1 MKKTLIALVIV
12 VITAFGLAACGS
24 SSGDKGTV
32 IVGSKGFTE
41 NLILSELYALALEDA
56 GYTAQRT
63 FEVQNA
69 VINDALTE
77 GEIDIY
83 PEYTGT
89 ALLTILGQP
98 MESDPQK
105 VYDTVKDEY
114 AKQFKIAVLDMT
126 EASDGEGL
134 VMLSK
139 TAKKYGIKTISDL
152 WKNASKL
159 SFGSTSDFYERE
171 DGFDGLMKTYGKV
184 KFKDENSFDNA
195 LKYEVLKNDEA
206 DVVPAYTTDA
216 QLSDDTFLLLEDDK
230 GFWPPYNIIPVTRQE
245 ILDKNPDIADI
256 INKISAKIDSKT
268 MQSLNAK
275 VDIDKEEYEDVAKEF
290 YDSIK

>member
-139 TAKKYGIKTISDL
+139 TAKKYGIKTITDL

>member
-139 TAKKYGIKTISDL
+139 TAKKYNITTISDL

>member
-139 TAKKYGIKTISDL
+139 TAKKYGIKTISD
-152 WKNASKL
+152 
-159 SFGSTSDFYERE
+159 FYERE